1 MDFLHFANVCRTR
14 SVCVPAIMTCRPGG
28 QDALASR
35 SLLARVTLRSS
46 ARCHS
51 PRSLSWPRW
60 PLSEDVFEFP
70 LPPALR
76 ELFVARAARLP
87 ALGLGDVPL
96 GTATGVIY
104 MGGRQRF
111 LPLPVKKTHSSILRR
126 GAWGQ
131 PIPFTH
137 TLQCGGF
144 RHLHCVANSAVSQ
157 RSGGSAPATA

>member
-1 MDFLHFANVCRTR
+1 MHWLCVTSGHVAAFDQDFVVTFLDIRVGQAGPTR
-14 SVCVPAIMTCRPGG
+14 
-28 QDALASR
+28 
-35 SLLARVTLRSS
+35 
-46 ARCHS
+46 
-51 PRSLSWPRW
+51 
-60 PLSEDVFEFP
+60 DVFDFP
-70 LPPALR
+70 RPPALR
-76 ELFVARAARLP
+76 KLFAARAARPP

-96 GTATGVIY
+96 GTVTGVIY